1 MSTASLKDKVPP
13 HNAEA
18 EQATLGALLLDWG
31 AVTTVLS
38 YLRPD
43 RFYSYQNQV
52 IFEAMLSLFNKGQTG
67 DILSL
72 TEELR
77 STGKLEAAG
86 GVAYVSSLTDQ
97 VPTSSNVEYYAKIVR
112 EQSIRREL
120 IKLSSNII
128 SDAHNETKESRA
140 VLEDAQ
146 NKIFA
151 LTDLDQTQN
160 IVTMQELITGTINVI
175 ETHYKNKDAYT
186 GVPTGF
192 TELDSMTSGLQNS
205 ELIIIGARPSMGKT
219 AMALSMAQFIAIQQ
233 KIPVGFFSLEMSY
246 QQIGQR
252 LLSQEARIPAGKLR
266 SGMLKI
272 DDLTKLQDAAG
283 RCYESPLYIVDT
295 PNMKL
300 LDLRA
305 MARRMKSLPD
315 VKIIFIDYLTLIT
328 SENSSIPRHEQ
339 IAEISRSL
347 KSLARE
353 LNIPIVALSQVRRD
367 SEGREPNLADLRE
380 SGSIEQDADVV
391 MFIHRDRVM
400 SDDGQTTE
408 PIDAKIILAKQ
419 RNGPVGH
426 VDLMFIPYYTKFEN
440 KASN

>member
-1 MSTASLKDKVPP
+1 MSAASLKDKVPP

-38 YLRPD
+38 YLRPE

-77 STGKLEAAG
+77 SSGKLDAAG

-97 VPTSSNVEYYAKIVR
+97 VPTSSNIEYHANIVR

-120 IKLSSNII
+120 IKISSNII

-146 NKIFA
+146 NKIFG
-151 LTDLDQTQN
+151 LTDLDQTQS
-160 IVTMQELITGTINVI
+160 IVTMQELIPGTINII

-192 TELDSMTSGLQNS
+192 TELDSMTSGFQES

-252 LLSQEARIPAGKLR
+252 LLSQEARIPSNKLR

-272 DDLTKLQDAAG
+272 EDFAKLQDAAG

-305 MARRMKSLPD
+305 MARRMKSIHD
-315 VKIIFIDYLTLIT
+315 VKIIFIDYITLIT
-328 SENSSIPRHEQ
+328 SENTSIPRHEQ

-391 MFIHRDRVM
+391 MFIHRERKPNENEDVIK
-400 SDDGQTTE
+400 S
-408 PIDAKIILAKQ
+408 KIILAKQ
-419 RNGPVGH
+419 RNGPVGD
-426 VDLMFIPYYTKFEN
+426 VNLVYIPYYTKFEN
-440 KASN
+440 AAE

>member
-1 MSTASLKDKVPP
+1 MSAASLKDKVPP

-38 YLRPD
+38 YLRPE

-77 STGKLEAAG
+77 SSGKLEAAG

-97 VPTSSNVEYYAKIVR
+97 VPTSSNIEYYANIVR

-120 IKLSSNII
+120 IKISSNII

-146 NKIFA
+146 NKIFG
-151 LTDLDQTQN
+151 LTDLDQTQS
-160 IVTMQELITGTINVI
+160 IVTMQELIPGTINII

-192 TELDSMTSGLQNS
+192 TELDSMTSGFQES

-252 LLSQEARIPAGKLR
+252 LLSQEARIPSNKLR

-272 DDLTKLQDAAG
+272 EDFAKLQDAAG

-305 MARRMKSLPD
+305 MARRMKSIHD
-315 VKIIFIDYLTLIT
+315 VKIIFIDYITLIT
-328 SENSSIPRHEQ
+328 SENTSIPRHEQ

-391 MFIHRDRVM
+391 MFIHRERKPNENEDVIK
-400 SDDGQTTE
+400 S
-408 PIDAKIILAKQ
+408 KIILAKQ
-419 RNGPVGH
+419 RNGPVGD
-426 VDLMFIPYYTKFEN
+426 VNLVYIPYYTKFEN
-440 KASN
+440 AAE

>member
-1 MSTASLKDKVPP
+1 MSAASLKDKVPP

-38 YLRPD
+38 YLRPE

-77 STGKLEAAG
+77 SSGKLEAAG

-97 VPTSSNVEYYAKIVR
+97 VPTSSNIEYYANIVR

-120 IKLSSNII
+120 IKISSNII

-146 NKIFA
+146 NKIFG
-151 LTDLDQTQN
+151 LTDLDQTQS
-160 IVTMQELITGTINVI
+160 IVTMQELIPGTINII

-192 TELDSMTSGLQNS
+192 TELDSMTSGFQDS

-252 LLSQEARIPAGKLR
+252 LLSQEARIPSNKLR

-272 DDLTKLQDAAG
+272 EDFAKLQDAAG

-305 MARRMKSLPD
+305 MARRMKSIHD
-315 VKIIFIDYLTLIT
+315 VKIIFIDYITLIT
-328 SENSSIPRHEQ
+328 SENTSIPRHEQ

-391 MFIHRDRVM
+391 MFIHRERKPNENEDVIK
-400 SDDGQTTE
+400 S
-408 PIDAKIILAKQ
+408 KIILAKQ
-419 RNGPVGH
+419 RNGPVGD
-426 VDLMFIPYYTKFEN
+426 VNLVYIPYYTKFEN
-440 KASN
+440 AAE

>member
-305 MARRMKSLPD
+305 MARRMKSLHD

-353 LNIPIVALSQVRRD
+353 LNMPIVALSQVRRD